1 MKDIELEQV
10 FNDFVDLINKIEN
23 PILNKIAN
31 ELLVE
36 HKEEIMNRAASPDR
50 YENGK
55 YVMGGHHFFKG
66 GLLCHLYGAAKMA
79 LKLVENYETP
89 VNMDVLLFGAAFHD
103 LGKIYTYEKWDD
115 NRDLKNPTTDYA
127 KMVQHS
133 YMGMDI
139 LSKKFDE
146 YNELDLE
153 IKLQIL
159 HIIASHMDDYEGG
172 MVKPATIE
180 AKIVRYAERS
190 DCVLNNT
197 KSN

>member
-1 MKDIELEQV
+1 MKEMDLEQT
-10 FNDFVDLINKIEN
+10 FKDFVALINKIEN
-23 PILNKIAN
+23 SILNKIAN

-36 HKEEIMNRAASPDR
+36 YKEEIMNRAASPDR

-55 YVMGGHHFFKG
+55 YVVGGHHFFKG

-79 LKLVENYETP
+79 LKMTEDY
-89 VNMDVLLFGAAFHD
+89 DVPIDIDILLFGAAFHD
-103 LGKIYTYEKWDD
+103 IGKIYTYEKWDD
-115 NRDLKNPTTDYA
+115 NRDLKNPSTIYA

-139 LSKKFDE
+139 LSKKFDK
-146 YNELDLE
+146 YNELDSE

-172 MVKPATIE
+172 IVKPSTLE
-180 AKIVRYAERS
+180 AKIVRYAERA
-190 DCVLNNT
+190 DCALTNSKIN
-197 KSN
+197 